1 MPGRLAMALTRAP
14 WTFGPFSARMS
25 IAAGYLESPIGTLCT
40 QAIGAC
46 DLSEGTAGHRVVMVI
61 NAGRTKLQ
69 RHPERTHR
77 DGGSGVSREGL

>member
-1 MPGRLAMALTRAP
+1 MPDRLAMALTRAP
-14 WTFGPFSARMS
+14 WTFSPFGARMS
-25 IAAGYLESPIGTLCT
+25 VTAGYLESPIRTHRT

-46 DLSEGTAGHRVVMVI
+46 DLSEGKAGHRVVMVI
-61 NAGRTKLQ
+61 NARRTKLQ